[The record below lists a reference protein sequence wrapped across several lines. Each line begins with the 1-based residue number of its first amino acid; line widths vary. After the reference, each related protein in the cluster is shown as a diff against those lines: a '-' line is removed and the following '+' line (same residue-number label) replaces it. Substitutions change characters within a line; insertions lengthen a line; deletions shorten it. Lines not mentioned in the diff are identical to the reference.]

1 MKGISISIH
10 KEFEALIQHA
20 FQDVRYPGDD
30 NLVALGREA
39 TGEPASIAAR
49 LKGKKWSDLDTE
61 EIIWHQ
67 ASLSMLLPA
76 ALHYYLPAFL
86 IASLEPDKVG
96 FVFDALLWT
105 LSPSF
110 YEGGST
116 ARFDELVRLLS
127 DEQRIAIRLFF
138 DYARDTYPQDFAGD
152 APETTLTTYWT
163 DGKI

>member
-1 MKGISISIH
+1 MDTRQSEIAASIR
-10 KEFEALIQHA
+10 HA
-20 FQDVRYPGDD
+20 FQDVPYPGDD
-30 NLVALGREA
+30 NLVAMGREA
-39 TGEPASIAAR
+39 IGELASIAAR
-49 LKGKKWSDLDTE
+49 LKGKQWSDLDTG

-105 LSPSF
+105 LSPSPF
-110 YEGGST
+110 GGEVT
-116 ARFDELVRLLS
+116 ERFNDLVKLLS
-127 DEQRIAIRLFF
+127 DEQRNAIRLFF
-138 DYARDTYPQDFAGD
+138 DYARDTFPQDFTGD
-152 APETTLTTYWT
+152 DPETTLTTYWT